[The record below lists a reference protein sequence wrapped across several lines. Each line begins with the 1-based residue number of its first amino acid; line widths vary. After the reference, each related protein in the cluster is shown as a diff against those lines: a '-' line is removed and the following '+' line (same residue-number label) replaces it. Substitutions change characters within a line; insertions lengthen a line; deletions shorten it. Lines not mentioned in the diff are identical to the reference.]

1 MEFLSNNRA
10 AGLALM
16 GGVALIFIAS
26 LVSVGGLSSIDAV
39 NYSDFGATMDMLMDN
54 AGMHQSAAI
63 LFMLAVI
70 LMAFG
75 VASLLRLSHRHTLAD
90 FGLRLGAGAMLFAW
104 GVYTVQIGI
113 QYVIIEAGEDSVAST
128 ALALI
133 TGVHFGFIALG
144 ALGSFLIGI
153 GVAARFDGVNLFVI
167 AGYGLAL
174 MGVAEAANLVIS
186 TASNADLGLLL
197 TINNVLLALGGL
209 WLFIIGF
216 GIYRGE
222 PALTPQGAEE

>member
-16 GGVALIFIAS
+16 AGVALIFIAS
-26 LVSVGGLSSIDAV
+26 LVSVGGLSVDAV

-54 AGMHQSAAI
+54 SGMHQAAGI

-75 VASLLRLSHRHTLAD
+75 AASLLRLSHRHTLAD
-90 FGLRLGAGAMLFAW
+90 LGLRLGVGVMLFAW
-104 GVYTVQIGI
+104 GVYIVQLGM
-113 QYVIIEAGEDSVAST
+113 QFVVIEAGGEDGAAST
-128 ALALI
+128 VLALI

-144 ALGSFLIGI
+144 ALGSFLIGV
-153 GVAARFDGVNLFVI
+153 GVAARFEGVNLFVI

-186 TASNADLGLLL
+186 SVSDVDLGLLL

>member
-16 GGVALIFIAS
+16 VGVALIFIAS
-26 LVSVGGLSSIDAV
+26 LVSVGGLSSIDKV

-54 AGMHQSAAI
+54 SGMHQTAGV

-75 VASLLRLSHRHTLAD
+75 VASLLRLSHRHNLAD
-90 FGLRLGAGAMLFAW
+90 FGLRLGVGAMLFAW
-104 GVYTVQIGI
+104 GVYIVQIGI
-113 QYVIIEAGEDSVAST
+113 QYVIIEAGEDSAAST
-128 ALALI
+128 VLALI

-144 ALGSFLIGI
+144 ALGSFLIGL
-153 GVAARFDGVNLFVI
+153 GVAARFESANLFVI

-209 WLFIIGF
+209 WLFIIGL

-222 PALTPQGAEE
+222 PALMPQGPEE